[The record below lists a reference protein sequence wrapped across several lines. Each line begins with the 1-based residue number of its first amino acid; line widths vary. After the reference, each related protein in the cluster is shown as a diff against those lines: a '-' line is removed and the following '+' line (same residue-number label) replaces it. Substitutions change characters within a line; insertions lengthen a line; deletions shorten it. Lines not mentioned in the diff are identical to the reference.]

1 MVHPPIHPQS
11 IFGYECV
18 IRLEIVKVEKFTEY
32 SKIPGKVKNV
42 LIGKLILFAICLDTP
57 IQSYFKLMR

>member
-1 MVHPPIHPQS
+1 MRCNQIKGEDPDSFMVHPPIHPQS

-42 LIGKLILFAICLDTP
+42 
-57 IQSYFKLMR
+57 

>member
-1 MVHPPIHPQS
+1 VK
-11 IFGYECV
+11 
-18 IRLEIVKVEKFTEY
+18 LEKYTEY

-42 LIGKLILFAICLDTP
+42 WIGKLMLFAICLDTP